1 MMRAF
6 YTLIWLLGL
15 PFALL
20 RSRLRG
26 RREPGYLEDLGGRL
40 GLGPQPPARPTL
52 WLHAVSVGETRA
64 AAPLLAALRAR
75 HPDHRIL
82 ITQMTATGRATARQ
96 LYGDFAEFAWLP
108 WDLPWAQRAFL
119 RRWKPALGVVME
131 TEIWPNLLR
140 ECRQAGVPVVLAN
153 ARLSARS
160 AARYARLGGFV
171 RTALQDFSML
181 IAQTADD
188 AARVT
193 ALGAQQVAVAGNLK
207 FDIEPP
213 AGQIDLG
220 RRWREAL
227 GARRVLLLA
236 STREDEEA
244 ILLDA
249 LLPALSDDV
258 LIALVPRHPQR
269 FDEVAGLIRSRG
281 LALRRR
287 SAGELP
293 DADTRIW
300 LGDAM
305 GEMFAWY
312 ALADLALI
320 GGSWRPLGGQNLIE
334 ACAVGCPVIVGPH
347 TFNFTQATVDAI
359 AAGAARRA
367 ADPAEAAS
375 IASQLLADPP
385 TLTATGAAGLAF
397 ARAHRGA
404 TERTMALIA
413 PLLPPTSP

>member
-1 MMRAF
+1 MMRAL

-20 RSRLRG
+20 RTRLRG
-26 RREPGYLEDLGGRL
+26 RHEPGYLEDIGGRL
-40 GLGPQPPARPTL
+40 GLGAQPPARPTL

-82 ITQMTATGRATARQ
+82 ITQMTATGRVTARQ
-96 LYGDFAEFAWLP
+96 LYGDFAAFAWLP

-119 RRWKPALGVVME
+119 RRWKPELGVVME
-131 TEIWPNLLR
+131 TEIWPNLLQ

-160 AARYARLGGFV
+160 AVRYARLGGFV
-171 RTALQDFSML
+171 RTVLRDFSML

-188 AARVT
+188 AARLS
-193 ALGAQQVAVAGNLK
+193 ALGAKQVAVAGNLK

-213 AGQIDLG
+213 SGQLDLG

-227 GARRVLLLA
+227 GPRRVLLLA
-236 STREDEEA
+236 STREDEEVL
-244 ILLDA
+244 LLDA
-249 LLPALSDDV
+249 LLPVLSDDV

-269 FDEVAGLIRSRG
+269 FDDVAGLIRTRG
-281 LALRRR
+281 ITLRRR
-287 SAGELP
+287 STGELP

-320 GGSWRPLGGQNLIE
+320 GGSWLPLGGQNLIE

-347 TFNFTQATVDAI
+347 TFNFTHATADAI
-359 AAGAARRA
+359 TARAARRA
-367 ADPAEAAS
+367 AHPAEAAS
-375 IASQLLADPP
+375 IATQLLADPP
-385 TLTATGAAGLAF
+385 ALAMMGAAGLAF
-397 ARAHRGA
+397 AQAHRGA
-404 TERTMALIA
+404 TARTMALIE
-413 PLLPPTSP
+413 PLLPDAT